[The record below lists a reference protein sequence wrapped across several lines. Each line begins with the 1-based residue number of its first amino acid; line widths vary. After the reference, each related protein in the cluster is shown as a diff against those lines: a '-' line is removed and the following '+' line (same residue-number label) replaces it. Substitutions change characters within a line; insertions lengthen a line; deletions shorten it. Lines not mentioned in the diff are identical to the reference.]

1 MCLGTPVTACRG
13 FGKTMTG
20 KEYRAWL
27 AEYDFI
33 GVAARKRHQREQ
45 REAQASAEP
54 KKQQTMETPKTKKC
68 KTCGAELPLSEFS
81 ACVLTKDRLQSSCKR
96 CMSERQRKGR
106 MKKAA
111 AMVATQEQPQPTP
124 EPEALRMFKVELEET
139 VTAAAYA
146 HKIGDIPDWVLSAEL
161 RRRGYIVKVYKECAL

>member
-1 MCLGTPVTACRG
+1 
-13 FGKTMTG
+13 MTG

-96 CMSERQRKGR
+96 CMSERQKKGW
-106 MKKAA
+106 MKKAKA
-111 AMVATQEQPQPTP
+111 IVEAEVESQPVT
-124 EPEALRMFKVELEET
+124 ESMGHRLCVKPEALKARCEGKEAQQVEVE
-139 VTAAAYA
+139 ACS
-146 HKIGDIPDWVLSAEL
+146 IGDIPDWVLSAEL
-161 RRRGYIVKVYKECAL
+161 RRRGYVVKVYKECDL